1 MKHINEMRAERMEYV
16 RRLWAAVT
24 SSERASEREGHA
36 DVEACACECACECV
50 DAFVPADVSA
60 AEVRVEVGAWRERE
74 WREV

>member
-1 MKHINEMRAERMEYV
+1 MKHINETRVECMEYV

-36 DVEACACECACECV
+36 DVEACACECV

>member
-1 MKHINEMRAERMEYV
+1 M
-16 RRLWAAVT
+16 T

-36 DVEACACECACECV
+36 DVEACACECV

-60 AEVRVEVGAWRERE
+60 AEVRVDVGAWRERE

>member
-1 MKHINEMRAERMEYV
+1 MKHINETRVERMEYV

-36 DVEACACECACECV
+36 DVEACACECV

-60 AEVRVEVGAWRERE
+60 AEVRVEVGAWRDACE